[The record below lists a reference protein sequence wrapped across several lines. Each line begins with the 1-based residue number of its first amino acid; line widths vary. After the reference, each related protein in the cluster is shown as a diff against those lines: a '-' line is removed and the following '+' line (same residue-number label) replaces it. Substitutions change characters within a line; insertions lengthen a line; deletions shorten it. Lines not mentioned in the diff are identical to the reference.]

1 MRSARP
7 FTSPLPTATAIVVAV
22 LVAMASTLADTGLG
36 AVQTENPAG
45 RVPSSLVVSSR
56 ALATALAS
64 VAERLEEDWS
74 SHRRPTPTGSSG
86 LSGLAL
92 AARWHGA
99 SRDLPFAT
107 QLTSPGGHR
116 HRVDEIPTLD
126 ERRATLRRLV
136 NLPPPLLA

>member
-1 MRSARP
+1 
-7 FTSPLPTATAIVVAV
+7 
-22 LVAMASTLADTGLG
+22 MASTLADAGLG
-36 AVQTENPAG
+36 AVHSENPAG

-74 SHRRPTPTGSSG
+74 AQRRPTTTGTNG
-86 LSGLAL
+86 LSGLGL
-92 AARWHGA
+92 AARCHGA
-99 SRDLPFAT
+99 GHDLSFGTMAASALS
-107 QLTSPGGHR
+107 QR
-116 HRVDEIPTLD
+116 HRVDEIQTLD